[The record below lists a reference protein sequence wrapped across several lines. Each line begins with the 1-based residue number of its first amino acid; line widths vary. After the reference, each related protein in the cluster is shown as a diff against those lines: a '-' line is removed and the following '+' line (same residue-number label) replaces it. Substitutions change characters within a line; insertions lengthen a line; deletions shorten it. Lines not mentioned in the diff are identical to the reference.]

1 LYATLGVISFV
12 DLSLTVMDQSGNES
26 SAMKQMDWKY
36 SPTKLYESMIEVV
49 MDGRSPSD
57 RISVPTLFAWCTY
70 AKERLS
76 VHELQQIW
84 ELDPSLNRDFNVLSE
99 IQGKS
104 KM

>member
-1 LYATLGVISFV
+1 
-12 DLSLTVMDQSGNES
+12 MDG
-26 SAMKQMDWKY
+26 KY

-49 MDGRSPSD
+49 MDDRSPSD

-70 AKERLS
+70 AKERLN